1 MAVHYSQQS
10 NNPLIMDEQNPS
22 IKVILYGQEI
32 KNVIVDGGSRV
43 NVINKVT
50 CDMLGITEGE
60 TCPFWLR
67 MADTSTVRP
76 IGLL

>member
-1 MAVHYSQQS
+1 MDVHYSQQS
-10 NNPLIMDEQNPS
+10 NNPLIMDEQNPL